1 MVATQKQPRETR
13 VSGLRLQT
21 AVRLR
26 WFGVI
31 GQLVTLCLVY
41 FVLGFDL
48 PIGICLGLVAASAWL
63 NVFVR
68 LSYTMRSRLST
79 SLAMSLLAWDILQL
93 SALLYLTGGVENPF
107 VFLIVVPVTVSAST
121 LPPLTTVG
129 LGLLAVT
136 CTVGLTFSHQPL
148 PWTSAGEFEL
158 PLLYSV
164 GTLASLVSGM
174 IFLALYA
181 WRLASESRQ
190 MSDALAATEMVLA
203 REQQLHALD
212 GLAAAAAHELGTPL
226 STITVVAK
234 ELSRE
239 VPANSPMAE
248 DLALLQSQAVRCRE
262 ILKKLTRT
270 PAEPDPLHAHLTVSQ
285 LIEEAA
291 APYRGF
297 NTQIVVTAQPA
308 NGKTDGAET
317 EEPVGERR
325 PGLIY
330 GIGNLLE
337 NAVDFAHSR
346 VDVTAT
352 WSAREIVITIS
363 DDGPG
368 IPPDVM
374 EALGDPFITTRPSR
388 QSEQTSGKLGKPTGL
403 GLGFF
408 IAKTLLERSGATV
421 SLDNR
426 PPPAQGAVV
435 QLTWTRESFAGQP
448 PAQGW
453 SGMHAKP
460 VPARRGAPEPLEDLV
475 EQK

>member
-1 MVATQKQPRETR
+1 MLATQKQTKETR
-13 VSGLRLQT
+13 ISGLRLQT

-31 GQLVTLCLVY
+31 GQLITICIVY
-41 FVLGFDL
+41 FGLGYDL
-48 PIGICLGLVAASAWL
+48 PIGICLGFVAASAWL

-68 LSYTMRSRLST
+68 LRYTMRNRLST
-79 SLAMSLLAWDILQL
+79 RLASGLLAWDIIQL
-93 SALLYLTGGVENPF
+93 AALLYLTGGIENPF

-121 LPPLTTVG
+121 LPLRTTVALGVLG
-129 LGLLAVT
+129 LIATALLAVQ
-136 CTVGLTFSHQPL
+136 HMPL
-148 PWTSAGEFEL
+148 PWSSQGAFEL
-158 PLLYSV
+158 PLLYSL
-164 GTLASLVSGM
+164 GTLASLMSAM
-174 IFLALYA
+174 SFLALYA
-181 WRLASESRQ
+181 WRLADESRQ

-270 PAEPDPLHAHLTVSQ
+270 PSEPDPLHARLTVTQ
-285 LIEEAA
+285 LIDEAA

-297 NTQIVVTAQPA
+297 GTQIVVTAQPA
-308 NGKTDGAET
+308 AGDKAEADDVL
-317 EEPVGERR
+317 EPVGERR

-330 GIGNLLE
+330 GMGNLLE

-346 VDVTAT
+346 VEVTAV
-352 WSAREIVITIS
+352 WSAKEILITIS

-374 EALGDPFITTRPSR
+374 DALGDPFITTRPARGADPSK
-388 QSEQTSGKLGKPTGL
+388 STGKVGKPTGL

-421 SLDNR
+421 TLDNR
-426 PPPAQGAVV
+426 PAPAQGAVV
-435 QLTWTRESFAGQP
+435 QLAWTRAAFEGQP
-448 PAQGW
+448 PSSAW
-453 SGMHAKP
+453 SG
-460 VPARRGAPEPLEDLV
+460 VQARPMAAPPSQV
-475 EQK
+475 RA

>member
-1 MVATQKQPRETR
+1 MVLTQKAPKEIRT
-13 VSGLRLQT
+13 SGLRLQT

-31 GQLVTLCLVY
+31 GQLVTLCFVY

-68 LSYTMRSRLST
+68 LSYTIRTRLST
-79 SLAMSLLAWDILQL
+79 ALATALLAWDIVQL

-107 VFLIVVPVTVSAST
+107 IFLIVVPVTVSAST
-121 LPPLTTVG
+121 LPPLTTVA
-129 LGLLAVT
+129 LGLLAVAST
-136 CTVGLTFSHQPL
+136 IFLAFSHMPL
-148 PWTSAGEFEL
+148 PWSSLGEFEL

-164 GTLASLVSGM
+164 GALASLMSAM

-181 WRLASESRQ
+181 WRLARESRQ

-270 PAEPDPLHAHLTVSQ
+270 PAEPDPLHARLSVTQ
-285 LIEEAA
+285 LIDEAA

-297 NTQIVVTAQPA
+297 NTQIVISAQPIP
-308 NGKTDGAET
+308 NGKGDGNELD
-317 EEPVGERR
+317 EPVGERR

-374 EALGDPFITTRPSR
+374 EALGDPFITTRPGR
-388 QSEQTSGKLGKPTGL
+388 QREGEPTKIRPGNKPSGM

-421 SLDNR
+421 TLDNR
-426 PPPAQGAVV
+426 PAPAQGAVV
-435 QLTWTRESFAGQP
+435 QLTWTREAFEGQP
-448 PAQGW
+448 P
-453 SGMHAKP
+453 SGSWAGMQAKP
-460 VPARRGAPEPLEDLV
+460 IPARTSSEIPKGLV
-475 EQK
+475 

>member
-1 MVATQKQPRETR
+1 MVVTQKPARETR
-13 VSGLRLQT
+13 ISGLRLQT

-26 WFGVI
+26 WFGVL
-31 GQLVTLCLVY
+31 GQLFTLCLVY
-41 FVLGFDL
+41 FGLGFDL

-68 LSYTMRSRLST
+68 LRYTIRNRLST
-79 SLAMSLLAWDILQL
+79 RLATSLLAWDIIQL
-93 SALLYLTGGVENPF
+93 SALLYLTGGIENPF

-121 LPPLTTVG
+121 LPLRTTVG
-129 LGLLAVT
+129 LGFLALAAT
-136 CTVGLTFSHQPL
+136 TVLAFRHLPV
-148 PWTSAGEFEL
+148 PWTNPGEFEL
-158 PLLYSV
+158 PLLYSI
-164 GTLASLVSGM
+164 GTLASLMSGM

-181 WRLASESRQ
+181 WRLADESRQ

-226 STITVVAK
+226 STIAVVAK

-239 VPANSPMAE
+239 VPANSPMSE

-270 PAEPDPLHAHLTVSQ
+270 PAEPDPLHARVTVTQ
-285 LIEEAA
+285 LIDEAA

-297 NTQIVVTAQPA
+297 NTQIVVTASSA
-308 NGKTDGAET
+308 LNGKGDGADT
-317 EEPVGERR
+317 TEPVGERR

-352 WSAREIVITIS
+352 WSSKEILITIA

-374 EALGDPFITTRPSR
+374 DALGDPFITTRPAR
-388 QSEQTSGKLGKPTGL
+388 GGEQSKSTGKVGKPTGL

-421 SLDNR
+421 TLDNR
-426 PPPAQGAVV
+426 PSPAQGAVV
-435 QLTWTRESFAGQP
+435 QLTWTRSAFEGQP
-448 PAQGW
+448 PASDWTGAQ
-453 SGMHAKP
+453 
-460 VPARRGAPEPLEDLV
+460 ARPIARASPGSP
-475 EQK
+475 

>member
-1 MVATQKQPRETR
+1 MVATQKTAKETR
-13 VSGLRLQT
+13 LSGLRLQT

-31 GQLVTLCLVY
+31 GQLVTICFVY

-48 PIGICLGLVAASAWL
+48 PIGVCLGLVAASAWL

-68 LSYTMRSRLST
+68 LRYTMRARLST
-79 SLAMSLLAWDILQL
+79 QLATALLAWDILQL

-121 LPPLTTVG
+121 LPPLTTVA
-129 LGLLAVT
+129 LGLVAVVS
-136 CTVGLTFSHQPL
+136 TVFLTLSHMPL
-148 PWTSAGEFEL
+148 PWTHSGDFEL

-164 GTLASLVSGM
+164 GTLGSLVSGM
-174 IFLALYA
+174 TFLALYA

-226 STITVVAK
+226 STIAVVAK

-270 PAEPDPLHAHLTVSQ
+270 PAEPDPLHAQLTVTQ
-285 LIEEAA
+285 LIDEAA

-297 NTQIVVTAQPA
+297 NTQIVVTASPLNA
-308 NGKTDGAET
+308 KGDGTDID
-317 EEPVGERR
+317 EPVGERR

-388 QSEQTSGKLGKPTGL
+388 QQEQTSDKVGKPTGL

-408 IAKTLLERSGATV
+408 IAKTLLERSGAVV
-421 SLDNR
+421 SLANR
-426 PPPAQGAVV
+426 PAPAQGAVV
-435 QLTWTRESFAGQP
+435 QLTWPRESFEGRP
-448 PAQGW
+448 PSGSWA
-453 SGMHAKP
+453 GMHAKP
-460 VPARRGAPEPLEDLV
+460 IPVRSNPPTDPLQSPA
-475 EQK
+475 

>member
-1 MVATQKQPRETR
+1 
-13 VSGLRLQT
+13 
-21 AVRLR
+21 
-26 WFGVI
+26 
-31 GQLVTLCLVY
+31 
-41 FVLGFDL
+41 
-48 PIGICLGLVAASAWL
+48 
-63 NVFVR
+63 
-68 LSYTMRSRLST
+68 
-79 SLAMSLLAWDILQL
+79 
-93 SALLYLTGGVENPF
+93 
-107 VFLIVVPVTVSAST
+107 
-121 LPPLTTVG
+121 
-129 LGLLAVT
+129 
-136 CTVGLTFSHQPL
+136 
-148 PWTSAGEFEL
+148 
-158 PLLYSV
+158 
-164 GTLASLVSGM
+164 
-174 IFLALYA
+174 
-181 WRLASESRQ
+181 

-270 PAEPDPLHAHLTVSQ
+270 PAEPDPLHARLSVTQ

-297 NTQIVVTAQPA
+297 NTQIEVTAQPA
-308 NGKTDGAET
+308 GGKGESAEID
-317 EEPVGERR
+317 EPVGERR

-388 QSEQTSGKLGKPTGL
+388 PNEQNAGKLGKPTGL

-421 SLDNR
+421 SFDNR
-426 PPPAQGAVV
+426 PPPAQGAIV
-435 QLTWTRESFAGQP
+435 QLTWTREGFEGQP
-448 PAQGW
+448 PTGGW
-453 SGMHAKP
+453 AGMHAKP
-460 VPARRGAPEPLEDLV
+460 IPARQRSAEPLQDTL
-475 EQK
+475 